1 MAVQLCRPLD
11 REKRKT
17 LQEALSKV
25 QGLIGA
31 ANLGCGLLALPYMV
45 HSGDEVV
52 WIVHGVNKG
61 INGSEVAKT
70 VLKNLE
76 EVWSLGSLVGYWV
89 ENKLS
94 AYAVLWGILG
104 REWLSDKGGVQGL
117 IDRNLGIMYGPRQPT
132 VVSQGWNRVD
142 VTVELMTAEAARTAV
157 VQGLVYYGT
166 RRTVHVA
173 ACGGGAS
180 VARVGSVGGAVVG
193 KQHHCS
199 KGDVAGRKG
208 AHVGTGTWHPH
219 VGSFC
224 RCGKTSH

>member
-1 MAVQLCRPLD
+1 
-11 REKRKT
+11 
-17 LQEALSKV
+17 
-25 QGLIGA
+25 
-31 ANLGCGLLALPYMV
+31 MV

-52 WIVHGVNKG
+52 WIVHEVNKG
-61 INGSEVAKT
+61 INGSKVAKT

-76 EVWSLGSLVGYWV
+76 EVWSPGPLVGYWV

-117 IDRNLGIMYGPRQPT
+117 IDRNLGIMYGPRQLT
-132 VVSQGWNRVD
+132 IVSQGWNRVD
-142 VTVELMTAEAARTAV
+142 VTVELMTAEAARRAV
-157 VQGLVYYGT
+157 VHELVYYGT

-173 ACGGGAS
+173 VCGGGAS
-180 VARVGSVGGAVVG
+180 VARVGSVGGAAVR

-199 KGDVAGRKG
+199 KGDVAGRTG
-208 AHVGTGTWHPH
+208 AHVGTGTWHPR